1 MMLYYKIRIN
11 VAFTNEIRSYP
22 ERETEENI
30 RKEKHLVKKKKKEN
44 DI

>member
-30 RKEKHLVKKKKKEN
+30 RKEKHLVKTIKEN